1 MKALSTLGK
10 VVIVAAFFAMAGFVQ
25 AAPVNV
31 NTADAQALAEN
42 IKGIGPKKAQAIVNY
57 RNQYGPF
64 KSIEDLMKVKGIG
77 QKIVDLNKS
86 DLLFS
91 EAANQK
97 GKQSAKN

>member
-10 VVIVAAFFAMAGFVQ
+10 VVTMAAFFTFAGLVH

-91 EAANQK
+91 EASNQK

>member
-10 VVIVAAFFAMAGFVQ
+10 VATMAVFLTFAGLVY

-42 IKGIGPKKAQAIVNY
+42 IKGIGPKKVQAIANY

-77 QKIVDLNKS
+77 QKLVDLNKS

-91 EAANQK
+91 EAPNQK